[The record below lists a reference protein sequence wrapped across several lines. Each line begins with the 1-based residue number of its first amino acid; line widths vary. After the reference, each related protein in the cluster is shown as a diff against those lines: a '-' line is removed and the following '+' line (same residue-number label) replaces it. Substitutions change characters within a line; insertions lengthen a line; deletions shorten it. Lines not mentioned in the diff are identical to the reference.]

1 MNITVL
7 GDGGW
12 GTSLAIKLHNNGHAV
27 RLWGAFPDYTIAFN
41 TKRENVK
48 FLPGVKIPD
57 GIDITSDAERASAG
71 AELFVVVVPSKHV
84 RSVMKRFKEFDLL
97 KAKIVSATK
106 GIEEETLLRVSEVIR
121 DVLGNVRLAV
131 LSGPTI
137 AFEVARSMPATI
149 VSASKDVRLAKEVQ
163 SLFISDSF
171 RVYASR
177 DIVGVELGGS
187 LKNIIAIASGVA
199 DGLRLGANSKAAILT
214 RGMQEITRL
223 GLRMGAKRETFSGL
237 SCMGDLI
244 TTCMSK
250 HSRNRWLG
258 EEIGKGRMPKEIMGS
273 TEMAIEGFVTTGSA
287 RSLGKKY
294 RVDMPITEEIYEILY
309 NNKDPKAAVKSLM
322 TRTPKDE
329 IY

>member
-12 GTSLAIKLHNNGHAV
+12 GTSLAIKLHNNGHTV
-27 RLWGAFPDYTIAFN
+27 RLWGAFPDYTIALN

-48 FLPGVKIPD
+48 FLPGIKIPD
-57 GIDITSDAERASAG
+57 GIDITSDAERASTG
-71 AELFVVVVPSKHV
+71 AEFFVVVVPSKHV
-84 RSVMKRFKEFDLL
+84 RSVMKRFKEFGLSR
-97 KAKIVSATK
+97 ANIVSATK

-121 DVLGNVRLAV
+121 DVLGNVRLSV

-149 VSASKDVRLAKEVQ
+149 VSASKDAKLAKEVQ

-199 DGLRLGANSKAAILT
+199 DGLGLGANAKAAILT

-223 GLRMGAKRETFSGL
+223 GLKMGAKRETFSGL

-258 EEIGKGRMPKEIMGS
+258 EEIGKGRMPEEVVGS
-273 TEMAIEGFVTTGSA
+273 TEMVVEGFVTTGSA

-309 NNKDPKAAVKSLM
+309 NDKDPKAAVKSLM
-322 TRTPKDE
+322 TRAPKDE